1 MAGVATRARQ
11 EGNGTAASR
20 RLPRFVAAKVA
31 CPGMP
36 PTHVSREG
44 LRSALTIGASG
55 LTLVSAPA
63 GTGKTTL
70 LAEWVQRDLQGRA
83 AWLSIDRRDDDP
95 VRFWMYVLAAIQTL
109 EPDLGIGTLDL
120 LSSRG
125 GGDSVE
131 VAEALVAELGALDE
145 PFALTLVLDDLHN
158 LSERSIYEGLD
169 SLIQRRPPGMR
180 IVLSTRA
187 DPLLRLGRFRASGNL
202 MELRQADL
210 RFSSLEAEELFR
222 TPEFRLEPA
231 DLDLLVD
238 RTEGWIMA
246 LQMAAV
252 ALRGNK
258 DVGRYLEQIAI
269 LDSTLADYLVAE
281 VMDDLPGEVRDFLL
295 LTSVLEE
302 LLPEACDA
310 VTRHHDSWR
319 ILTYLRQHN
328 LFLVAPDASHSA
340 PRYHHLFAELLRVEL
355 RSIDPEAE
363 RAANLRAARWFRSAG
378 DSASAMDHFFA
389 AQAYDEALGVL
400 MDNAVGY
407 YDSGLARSM
416 IGWIERFPPG
426 FFEGEPRRML
436 DLASMLC
443 GNGRFAEAT
452 DWLQRLE
459 GRASAS
465 IDVDPVLRA
474 RLPAIRAL
482 CAHMEGQPHESIEW
496 IERALAW
503 CHEAADDGYHARM
516 PLALVRSWGWLG
528 DTSAARAAWSRTY
541 PVPSLPDDLARPLTA
556 ATMSQIYLI
565 EGHLREAEALA
576 EISLGEPGQPHA
588 PFLTEARLTR
598 AAVAWERDQLE
609 RAESEFDL
617 ALGEAEQHHRI
628 PFVVIA
634 CLGLARIW
642 HSTDR
647 RAQAWDIIAAARR
660 ARFPRSL
667 SGPFADRVDLTA
679 AHLSLLDGRL
689 SESREIVDRLPW
701 TIESAMLQARLS
713 LEQGEPTAAAK
724 LLRRLDREPLS
735 PRRRLGYQLLDVRL
749 GSSSAP
755 RSLRDAVSFAQ
766 REGFVRPFLDA
777 GVDPL
782 PLGSVAPPPQVA
794 PADGVS
800 VDRAELDEAMV
811 VAGSAPSDQLTDSE
825 LGIVKYLPEWL
836 SNKEIADQLYVSVN
850 TVKTHLKSIY
860 RKLDVTSRSDAIA
873 RAKDLGLL

>member
-1 MAGVATRARQ
+1 MAGVVTRARRES
-11 EGNGTAASR
+11 EGTVASR
-20 RLPRFVAAKVA
+20 RLLRFVAAKVA

-44 LRSALTIGASG
+44 LRSALVGAAG
-55 LTLVSAPA
+55 LALVSAPA

-70 LAEWVQRDLQGRA
+70 LAEWVQRDLGGRA
-83 AWLSIDRRDDDP
+83 AWLSIDRRDNDP

-125 GGDSVE
+125 GCDSVD
-131 VAEALVAELGALDE
+131 VAEALVAELGGLDA
-145 PFALTLVLDDLHN
+145 PPDLTLVLDDLHN

-169 SLIQRRPPGMR
+169 SLIERRPPGLR

-187 DPLLRLGRFRASGNL
+187 DPLLRLGRFRASGSL
-202 MELRQADL
+202 LELRQADL
-210 RFSSLEAEELFR
+210 RFSQLEAEELFR
-222 TPEFRLEPA
+222 APALRLEPR

-252 ALRGNK
+252 ALRGNM
-258 DVGRYLEQIAI
+258 DVGRYLDQIAAR
-269 LDSTLADYLVAE
+269 DSTLADYLVAE
-281 VMDDLPGEVRDFLL
+281 VMEGLPEEVRDFLL
-295 LTSVLEE
+295 LTSVLDE
-302 LLPEACDA
+302 LVPDACDS
-310 VTRHHDSWR
+310 VTRRGDSRR

-328 LFLVAPDASHSA
+328 LFLVAPDAAHSS

-363 RAANLRAARWFRSAG
+363 QAANLRAAWWFRSAG

-389 AQAYDEALGVL
+389 AGAYDEALGVL

-407 YDSGLARSM
+407 YDAGLARSM
-416 IGWIERFPPG
+416 VEWIERFPPG
-426 FFEGEPRRML
+426 FFDAKPRRTL

-443 GNGRFAEAT
+443 ANGRFAEAT

-459 GRASAS
+459 GRTPAF
-465 IDVDPVLRA
+465 VREDPVLRA

-482 CAHMEGQPHESIEW
+482 CAHMGGQPRESIEW
-496 IERALAW
+496 IERALA
-503 CHEAADDGYHARM
+503 CYHEEADDGYHARM

-576 EISLGEPGQPHA
+576 EISLGELDDPLA
-588 PFLTEARLTR
+588 PFVIEARLTR
-598 AAVAWERDQLE
+598 AGVAWDRDQLV
-609 RAESEFDL
+609 RAEREFDL
-617 ALGEAEQHHRI
+617 ALREAEQHHRV
-628 PFVVIA
+628 PFLVMA
-634 CLGLARIW
+634 SLGLARIW
-642 HSTDR
+642 HATDR
-647 RAQAWDIIAAARR
+647 RADAWDVLAVARR
-660 ARFPRSL
+660 ARFPRAL
-667 SGPFADRVDLTA
+667 GGPFAERVELTA
-679 AHLSLLDGRL
+679 AHLSLLEGRRRDGQEML
-689 SESREIVDRLPW
+689 DRLPW
-701 TIESAMLQARLS
+701 SVESALVQVRLW

-724 LLRRLDREPLS
+724 LLRRLERES
-735 PRRRLGYQLLDVRL
+735 FTPRQRLGCQLLDVRL

-755 RSLRDAVSFAQ
+755 RSLRDAVSFAE
-766 REGFVRPFLDA
+766 REGFVRPFVDQ
-777 GVDPL
+777 GVDP
-782 PLGSVAPPPQVA
+782 PLRHGLHPPQPEAGNGA
-794 PADGVS
+794 PVEW
-800 VDRAELDEAMV
+800 AELDVAMI
-811 VAGSAPSDQLTDSE
+811 AAASAPTELLTDSE